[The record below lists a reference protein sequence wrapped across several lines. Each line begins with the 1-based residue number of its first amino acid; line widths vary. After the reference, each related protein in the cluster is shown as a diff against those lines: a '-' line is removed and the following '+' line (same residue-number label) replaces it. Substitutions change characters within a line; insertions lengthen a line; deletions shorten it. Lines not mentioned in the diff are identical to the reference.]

1 MVEVGQ
7 FCTVKCSRYV
17 EYDIKKGDL
26 IYVAGEMMTAVKEE
40 DPYLYRKIFVAAY
53 VNEEHVDAERK
64 PISIDGINLKP
75 VGKVRQKKLYG
86 IFEDDFAEESGDD
99 D

>member
-17 EYDIKKGDL
+17 DYDIKKGDL

-40 DPYLYRKIFVAAY
+40 DPYLYRKLFVAAY
-53 VNEEHVDAERK
+53 TEDEHVDANRK
-64 PISIDGINLKP
+64 PISIDAINLKP
-75 VGKVRQKKLYG
+75 VSKTKQKRLYD
-86 IFEDDFAEESGDD
+86 IFEKDFAKEEES
-99 D
+99 